1 MVDVNL
7 VKLLNNPV
15 QLVFTG
21 GITPTGAY
29 DNGNAYATGE
39 SVSYNGSSYV
49 AIQATTG
56 NLPTNTTYWQLL
68 ASIGNTGSTGA
79 QGDPGEG
86 VPTGGSTGQ
95 LLRKVSATDYD
106 SEWATVGAL
115 TDGDKGD
122 ITVSSSGTVWNI
134 DAGVVGVTELSA
146 TGTPSSSTYLR
157 GDNTWATVAGLSD
170 GDKGDITVSGSG
182 ATWTIDNGVVSLA
195 KMADMA
201 TDSFL
206 GRDTA
211 GTGAPEVLSVAT
223 ARTLLGLGS
232 AAYVATDLAD
242 LNEATIESAIDTL
255 ANLTSIQ
262 GRTVTLADAGADAV
276 FGWDDSA
283 NAYVN
288 LTAADART
296 ALGLIAGGTGD
307 IWVEKA
313 GDTMTGPLVM
323 TVGTSTGTTSL
334 DITGTQTATSSGS
347 TVFTNFTQTIAP
359 ASNSSNTFRSLNM
372 SNTPNAASGVTI
384 SQINGA
390 RIEGAS
396 LGATNDGT
404 ITTVIGADVYGILTR
419 STSVAAGS
427 VTEAIG
433 IRAYGNSRPSGTST
447 VTGSTIAG
455 GWFYPTSS
463 SGLTFT
469 NQYGIR
475 IEPGTA
481 GNTITNAYGAD
492 IQGQT
497 RGSTSNI
504 GLRVGLSSGATT
516 NAAIQLSDTTGV
528 VGGGLLFGTE
538 TTLHRSAANVLTL
551 NGDLVV
557 SDEAYGVGWN
567 GSLEVPTKNAI
578 YDKIEAI
585 PALTDGDKGDI
596 TVSGSGTVWSI
607 DAATIGLTELSA
619 TGTPSASTYL
629 RGDNTWATIA
639 GGGDVTKVGTPSN
652 NQMAVWTGDGT
663 LEGTSDFT
671 YDGTNLNLI
680 TGKNFQIAGGTV
692 LADSA
697 GTLTLSGI
705 DALDATTEATIEA
718 AIDTLANLTSI
729 QGRTVTLA
737 DAGAN
742 AIFGWDDVA
751 GAYENLSQAEARAVL
766 GLGTA
771 AYVATDLADLNE
783 ATIEAAIDTLAN
795 LTSVQGLTVT
805 LADAGANAIFGW
817 DDTAGAYENLTQA
830 EVRTIIGNTSDT
842 NVGLVELAT
851 IAETNTGTDAT
862 RAVTPD
868 GLAGSVFGERG
879 FSISSFPAGTNVA
892 VGDGTTAFVV
902 PAFMNGMNLVAAV
915 AGVHTAGT
923 TGTMDIQIRR
933 RRSTTNA
940 DMLTVKLTIDSTEAD
955 STTAA
960 TGITIDSAN
969 DDIQT
974 GDKIYID
981 VDAVHTTPAQGL
993 STTLTFRL
1001 P

>member
-1 MVDVNL
+1 VTEDTTTVNVTTSSNDYSISITNGGAFTAALNDLTDVDTTGV
-7 VKLLNNPV
+7 LNG
-15 QLVFTG
+15 QFL
-21 GITPTGAY
+21 
-29 DNGNAYATGE
+29 
-39 SVSYNGSSYV
+39 SYNAGSAAWV
-49 AIQATTG
+49 PTTG
-56 NLPTNTTYWQLL
+56 SGGGGTP
-68 ASIGNTGSTGA
+68 
-79 QGDPGEG
+79 
-86 VPTGGSTGQ
+86 GGSDTQVQFNNAGAFGGDAG
-95 LLRKVSATDYD
+95 LTYNSATDTLT
-106 SEWATVGAL
+106 AGAL
-115 TDGDKGD
+115 SLTTDL
-122 ITVSSSGTVWNI
+122 
-134 DAGVVGVTELSA
+134 AVTH
-146 TGTPSSSTYLR
+146 G
-157 GDNTWATVAGLSD
+157 
-170 GDKGDITVSGSG
+170 
-182 ATWTIDNGVVSLA
+182 
-195 KMADMA
+195 
-201 TDSFL
+201 
-206 GRDTA
+206 
-211 GTGAPEVLSVAT
+211 GTGASDAAT
-223 ARTLLGLGS
+223 ARTNLGLGS
-232 AAYVATDLAD
+232 AATVNTDLAD
-242 LNEATIESAIDTL
+242 LNEATIEAAIDTL

-296 ALGLIAGGTGD
+296 AIGVVAGGAGD

-313 GDTMTGPLVM
+313 GDTMTGALIITPSS
-323 TVGTSTGTTSL
+323 STGTTYL
-334 DITGTQTATSSGS
+334 DIRGTHTATASGS
-347 TVFTNFTQTIAP
+347 TTFTNFTQTITP
-359 ASNSSNTFRSLNM
+359 ASNSSNDFRSLNM
-372 SNTPNAASGVTI
+372 SNTPNGASGITI
-384 SQINGA
+384 AQMEGA

-396 LGATNDGT
+396 YGATQDGL
-404 ITTVIGADVYGILTR
+404 ITTIQGVQAVGALNR
-419 STSVAAGS
+419 STSAAATQAQTVNAVAAEG
-427 VTEAIG
+427 
-433 IRAYGNSRPSGTST
+433 YSRPSGTST
-447 VTGSTIAG
+447 FTATNIRGIYSRPITAAGVTA
-455 GWFYPTSS
+455 
-463 SGLTFT
+463 T
-469 NQYGIR
+469 NSVGMFVAQSA
-475 IEPGTA
+475 A
-481 GNTITNAYGAD
+481 GNTITNEYGILID
-492 IQGQT
+492 GQT
-497 RGSTSNI
+497 RGSNANI
-504 GLRVGLSSGATT
+504 GIVVGLSSGAST

-528 VGGGLLFGTE
+528 VGGGFLFGTD
-538 TTLHRSAANVLTL
+538 TTLHRSAANILTL
-551 NGDLVV
+551 NGDLIVT
-557 SDEAYGVGWN
+557 DEAYGVGWN

-596 TVSGSGTVWSI
+596 TVSGSGTVWSL
-607 DAATIGLTELSA
+607 DAATVGLTELSA

-629 RGDNTWATIA
+629 RGDNTWASIA
-639 GGGDVTKVGTPSN
+639 GGGDVSKVGTPVN

-729 QGRTVTLA
+729 QGRTITLA
-737 DAGAN
+737 DAGAD
-742 AIFGWDDVA
+742 AFLAWDDSA
-751 GAYENLSQAEARAVL
+751 SAYQNISQADARTIL

-795 LTSVQGLTVT
+795 LTSIQGRTVT

-817 DDTAGAYENLTQA
+817 DDAAGAYENLTQA

-868 GLAGSVFGERG
+868 GLAGSVFGEK
-879 FSISSFPAGTNVA
+879 SVCISSFPAGTNTA
-892 VGDGTTAFVV
+892 TGNGTTAFVV
-902 PAFMNGMNLVAAV
+902 PASMNGMNLVAAV
-915 AGVHTAGT
+915 SAVDTTGT
-923 TGTMDIQIRR
+923 TGTTTLMIRR
-933 RRSTTNA
+933 RRQTTNA
-940 DMLTVKLTIDSTEAD
+940 DMLSVALTIDSGEAD

-969 DDIQT
+969 DDIAT